1 MTLRCVKCGRRLK
14 RAAATIGAEQAGP
27 MPHPPGPVGPTCAI
41 KLGLMVPK
49 ATLFARASVSVRR
62 VKVVKA
68 VKRDD
73 EHLDLLMEA
82 GL

>member
-49 ATLFARASVSVRR
+49 TTLFTRASVSVRR
-62 VKVVKA
+62 VKVA
-68 VKRDD
+68 RALNRD
-73 EHLDLLMEA
+73 EEQLDLLMAA